1 MTILKLRGSPPPLSK
16 MSRNKGRMG
25 KETKAKQLTYQDKHC
40 YFTEEK
46 LFIAE
51 MLRKEMIYKPAVL
64 IMIKVVWNFFR
75 SAKLLKQVNS
85 TFLGLIPQYGYH
97 ILKTDLPNFSQFH
110 SLCPLQI

>member
-1 MTILKLRGSPPPLSK
+1 
-16 MSRNKGRMG
+16 MSRNEGRMG

-51 MLRKEMIYKPAVL
+51 MLRNDLQACSSDNDQSCIE
-64 IMIKVVWNFFR
+64 VVSNFFR

-85 TFLGLIPQYGYH
+85 TFLELIPQ
-97 ILKTDLPNFSQFH
+97 
-110 SLCPLQI
+110 